1 MARPTKLTPDRR
13 ARLLSALRGGNTRRA
28 SCQYAGIGESTLA
41 DWLKRNR
48 ELRLAVEEAETEVE
62 IRCAALLQKASLKD
76 WRAALAW
83 LERRRPADWSRRT
96 QVEAEVRAEIG
107 GLDHVLSEI
116 AVRVAG
122 RAIEGGS

>member
-48 ELRLAVEEAETEVE
+48 ELRLAVEEGQ
-62 IRCAALLQKASLKD
+62 IRAGADLDAIAAALIGVLLLHALTHGGP
-76 WRAALAW
+76 AA
-83 LERRRPADWSRRT
+83 RF
-96 QVEAEVRAEIG
+96 G
-107 GLDHVLSEI
+107 GLLDALLTGC
-116 AVRVAG
+116 VA
-122 RAIEGGS
+122 